1 MPGRGRCG
9 QEMEEFRE
17 NTQKKLWDFPPALAP
32 LIGTRDRASLH
43 RFEPGFLCKSSE
55 WYSHVD
61 MS

>member
-55 WYSHVD
+55 
-61 MS
+61 